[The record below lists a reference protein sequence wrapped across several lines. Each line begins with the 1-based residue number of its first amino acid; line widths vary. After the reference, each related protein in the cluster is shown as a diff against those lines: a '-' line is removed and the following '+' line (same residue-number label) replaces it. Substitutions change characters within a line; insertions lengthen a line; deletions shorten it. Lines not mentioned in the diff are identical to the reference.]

1 MAIRARGTQALPMSV
16 ALTAALSLAA
26 AQAAEP
32 TAAEP
37 VVLATH
43 ELCPYGCTGA
53 DGRFDG
59 VAVQVVRCA
68 LGRLGRPL
76 EVRVYPWARAQQEA
90 HGGAVAGFFGASHS
104 AERDAWAELS
114 AEIAPQQW
122 RWYLRADN
130 PLDPASPAFRTQA
143 TVAGYIGANML
154 EWLEQEGYRVVS
166 RPPDTPALLDSLMA
180 RRVDAVLAN
189 NLVMDALL
197 AERRLVRDV
206 KSVLAKDKPLGVY
219 FSRKYLGQRPGFLA
233 AFNAAVGQCRQ

>member
-1 MAIRARGTQALPMSV
+1 M
-16 ALTAALSLAA
+16 
-26 AQAAEP
+26 
-32 TAAEP
+32 
-37 VVLATH
+37 VLATH

-166 RPPDTPALLDSLMA
+166 RPPDTPALL
-180 RRVDAVLAN
+180 
-189 NLVMDALL
+189 